1 MSLLPIAGA
10 VPTPSSEY
18 VRVGPEPYS
27 PRQEFGYAL
36 NPKSFAPFSQ
46 AIFRNMTGDANCF
59 RAPNVSRATHFP
71 LIKGCW
77 ELCPVPCPSRQLQ
90 SLPNINLF

>member
-1 MSLLPIAGA
+1 M
-10 VPTPSSEY
+10 PSTGNLVVDVEI
-18 VRVGPEPYS
+18 
-27 PRQEFGYAL
+27 GYAL

-46 AIFRNMTGDANCF
+46 TIFRNMTGDASCF
-59 RAPNVSRATHFP
+59 RAPNVSLATHFP

-77 ELCPVPCPSRQLQ
+77 EPWPVPRPSRQLQ